1 MKNYSE
7 SLQLLK
13 SLLHS
18 DDSTEF
24 RYSIRS
30 NELENIVSKIND
42 ASSNIFI
49 EDHDLNLIN
58 KKAIKRLKTIDF
70 DADDKVPPGIIDKI
84 NV

>member
-1 MKNYSE
+1 MKNFSD

-18 DDSTEF
+18 DNDSSWF
-24 RYSIRS
+24 RNYSIRS

-42 ASSNIFI
+42 ASASIFI
-49 EDHDLNLIN
+49 EDNDLNLIN

-70 DADDKVPPGIIDKI
+70 DADDKVPPGIKS
-84 NV
+84 